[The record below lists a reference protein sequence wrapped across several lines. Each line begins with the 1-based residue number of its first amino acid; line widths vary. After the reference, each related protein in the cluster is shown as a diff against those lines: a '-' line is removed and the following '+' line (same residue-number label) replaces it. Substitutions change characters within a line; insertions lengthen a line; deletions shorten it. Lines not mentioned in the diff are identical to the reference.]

1 MSPATPPGDEHD
13 EQNPDRD
20 PAEEESAE
28 PQHAVG
34 ADTPPEHDA
43 ANLFGGSWVDT
54 ATLPAVGGEDGLP
67 ARPPLRSHGPAR
79 RSHAQ
84 DRATEADR
92 STHDDPVAADPTTG
106 ERSDRGLLR
115 TTGSLALP
123 TLISRITGFAK
134 VLVLGYVLGLE
145 AVSSA
150 FNLANTLPNIIA
162 ELVLGAVLTSIVIPV
177 LVRAE
182 REDPDG
188 GTAFTR
194 RLFTVAGTVLVVA
207 TVASVLGARAIT
219 SLYLDSD
226 AKLSSTLV
234 THLAVLLLPQILF
247 YGFSALTGAVLNTK
261 GVYGLV
267 AWAPVLNNVVSLGVL
282 VAYVLTPGEL
292 TASFSNPLLLVLGVG
307 TTLGIVAQAVVVLPA
322 LRRAGVDLRPLW
334 GLDPRLKQFAGMA
347 VAVIGYVLVSQLA
360 LTVTYNVA
368 SSSSDSGVTLYN
380 YAWLLLQLPYGV
392 LGVSLLTAIM
402 PRMSRAAAAGDD
414 ATVVADLSLGSRLS
428 VLALTPIVVLF
439 TAHGGTLGVAL
450 FSYGAAGAGNADLLG
465 QTVAASAFGLLPYA
479 VVLLQL
485 RVFYARQQAWVPT
498 VVMLVMVTVRI
509 PLMLLAPLVLPAEKV
524 VLGLAAL
531 NAVGFVVGA
540 ALGAHLL
547 RRELGAL
554 ELRSLVR
561 TTAWVLGASL
571 LGLAVDLVVG
581 AVVPLGRLVVVFGG
595 LGAVVDLAV
604 RSVLVLV
611 VVVVVLLRSPLSE
624 LDAVRPLATRVL
636 ARIGA
641 STLVAPVRRTGNGAA
656 LPYPQHV
663 TGGTQG
669 HRGLT
674 PRSRP
679 GGVPVSA
686 DSDRLDVVGT
696 RDAGAPDAAA
706 PDAAAPSRGPTA
718 ARPASA
724 PAPWSVRGP
733 RLVPGA
739 AVAGGRYRL
748 LAEHGGTRSLRFWQ
762 ARDTTLDR
770 DVALTFVDAEQR
782 QPPGHPGSG
791 ADRGPQAVLTR
802 TRRLGGLDTPGL
814 ARVLD
819 VVRGSSGGIVVA
831 EWTAGRSLREVA
843 ETTPSPVGAA
853 RAVSAL
859 AAAAEAAHRAGTVL
873 ALDHP
878 DRVRISSTGSAVLA
892 FPAVSDGAE
901 PAADIRG
908 LGAVLYAL
916 TTARWP
922 LPGSG
927 DAGAEDTGAGDTGA
941 GDAETDSSSAGDPDR
956 PTDAADAP
964 EDAPGDSATVGGL
977 PLAPRTKSGA
987 AVEPRTLRAAI
998 PFEISAVTM
1007 RALEPD
1013 SGLRTAAAVETVL
1026 RQAAVLDQRT
1036 EMLPA
1041 LTLGD
1046 TTSSPAGAT
1055 TALGNGFGATGR
1067 GPDGGNGPR
1076 LTRSRKLT
1084 LGVVGLVVVIVVV
1097 GAILL
1102 SQLTSVFGGSSG
1114 DTRLPA
1120 LKLGKD
1126 GSVLSSTAAPANPA
1140 TPAPAPVP
1148 APVVAPV
1155 VAGASVYSPGGTAD
1169 NPNTVGLA
1177 VDGNPATVWPT
1188 DQYRQPM
1195 GRLKNGVGVMVNL
1208 KAPTTL
1214 SAVTIV
1220 SPSPGTVVEVR
1231 TSPTDNPPLDQTA
1244 VVATATLNQPSTI
1257 IPVKVTAPVQH
1268 VLIWITTL
1276 STASGTNQSDI
1287 GEISLAP

>member
-1 MSPATPPGDEHD
+1 MSPPIPGGGHHGER
-13 EQNPDRD
+13 DRD
-20 PAEEESAE
+20 QDAAAATSAE
-28 PQHAVG
+28 SRHAVT

-43 ANLFGGSWVDT
+43 ANLFGVSRSDT
-54 ATLPAVGGEDGLP
+54 GTLPVVGGG
-67 ARPPLRSHGPAR
+67 
-79 RSHAQ
+79 
-84 DRATEADR
+84 
-92 STHDDPVAADPTTG
+92 TG
-106 ERSDRGLLR
+106 ERSDGGLLR
-115 TTGSLALP
+115 TTGSLAVP

-134 VLVLGYVLGLE
+134 VLVLAVVLGLE
-145 AVSSA
+145 ARASA
-150 FNLANTLPNIIA
+150 FSLADVLPNIIA

-188 GTAFTR
+188 GAEFTR
-194 RLFTVAGTVLVVA
+194 RLFTIAATVLLVA
-207 TVASVLGARAIT
+207 TVASVLGARFIT
-219 SLYLDSD
+219 SLYLGADTKVD
-226 AKLSSTLV
+226 ATLV
-234 THLAVLLLPQILF
+234 THLAVLLLPQIFF
-247 YGFSALTGAVLNTK
+247 YGFSALTGAVLNTR

-267 AWAPVLNNVVSLGVL
+267 AWAPVLNNVVSLVML
-282 VAYVLTPGEL
+282 AVYALTPGPLE
-292 TASFSNPLLLVLGVG
+292 ASFTNPRLLVLGVG

-322 LRRAGVDLRPLW
+322 LRRVKVDLRPLW

-347 VAVIGYVLVSQLA
+347 VAVVGYVLVSQLGIV
-360 LTVTYNVA
+360 VTYKVA
-368 SSSSDSGVTLYN
+368 TASSDSGVTLFN
-380 YAWLLLQLPYGV
+380 YSWLLLQVPYGV

-414 ATVVADLSLGSRLS
+414 RTVVADLSLGSRLS

-450 FSYGAAGAGNADLLG
+450 FSYGKAGTGNADLLG

-485 RVFYARQQAWVPT
+485 RVFYARQQAWIPT
-498 VVMLVMVTVRI
+498 VVMLVMVTVRT
-509 PLMLLAPLVLPAEKV
+509 PLMFLTPLVLDGDKV
-524 VLGLAAL
+524 VLGLAAI
-531 NAVGFVVGA
+531 NAFGFAVGAV
-540 ALGAHLL
+540 LGAVLL
-547 RRELGAL
+547 HRELGAL
-554 ELRSLVR
+554 HLRSLAR
-561 TTAWVLGASL
+561 TTAWVLVASL
-571 LGLAVDLVVG
+571 AGLAVDLGFG
-581 AVVPLGRLVVVFGG
+581 AVVPLGRLIDEFGG
-595 LGAVVDLAV
+595 LGAVVDMAV
-604 RSVLVLV
+604 RAVLMLV
-611 VVVVVLLRSPLSE
+611 VAAAILLRSPLSE
-624 LDAVRPLATRVL
+624 LDAVRPLAARLLGRV
-636 ARIGA
+636 GA
-641 STLVAPVRRTGNGAA
+641 SALVAPVRRTGSAA
-656 LPYPQHV
+656 TLPYPGPAA
-663 TGGTQG
+663 GGVQG
-669 HRGLT
+669 HPRLT

-679 GGVPVSA
+679 GGVRVGA
-686 DSDRLDVVGT
+686 DSDRLDVAGG
-696 RDAGAPDAAA
+696 RDAG
-706 PDAAAPSRGPTA
+706 PSRSDASSSGASGSVAPV
-718 ARPASA
+718 ARP
-724 PAPWSVRGP
+724 VRGP

-762 ARDTTLDR
+762 ARDITLDR
-770 DVALTFVDAEQR
+770 DVALTFVDAEQTQPVR
-782 QPPGHPGSG
+782 PPGGDGEH
-791 ADRGPQAVLTR
+791 GPQAVLTR

-853 RAVSAL
+853 RAVSTL

-901 PAADIRG
+901 SGADIRG

-916 TTARWP
+916 TTGHWP
-922 LPGSG
+922 LSLQTPHPAPDSG
-927 DAGAEDTGAGDTGA
+927 TTASDSGTADGDT
-941 GDAETDSSSAGDPDR
+941 DA
-956 PTDAADAP
+956 
-964 EDAPGDSATVGGL
+964 VGGL
-977 PLAPRTKSGA
+977 PQAPRTSSGSV
-987 AVEPRTLRAAI
+987 VEPRALRAAI

-1007 RALEPD
+1007 RALQPD

-1046 TTSSPAGAT
+1046 TTSRGEGAAAASANSLT
-1055 TALGNGFGATGR
+1055 STD
-1067 GPDGGNGPR
+1067 PDGGDRRRGSL

-1084 LGVVGLVVVIVVV
+1084 LGVVGLVVVIVLV
-1097 GAILL
+1097 GAVLL
-1102 SQLTSVFGGSSG
+1102 SQLTSVFGGGSG
-1114 DTRLPA
+1114 AARLPA

-1126 GSVLSSTAAPANPA
+1126 GSVLSSTAVPAKPT
-1140 TPAPAPVP
+1140 TPAPP
-1148 APVVAPV
+1148 APPPPSPA
-1155 VAGASVYSPGGTAD
+1155 VAGATVYSPGGTAD

-1220 SPSPGTVVEVR
+1220 SPSPGTVVEIR
-1231 TSPTDNPPLDQTA
+1231 TSPTDNPPLEQTA
-1244 VVATATLNQPSTI
+1244 VVGTATLNQPSTT
-1257 IPVKVTAPVQH
+1257 IPVKVTTPVQH

-1276 STASGTNQSDI
+1276 STVSGTNQSDI
-1287 GEISLAP
+1287 AEISLAP